1 MNAHTLLTYPQV
13 AAAWAEFAT
22 KVVPNNPEEM
32 RQATILASR
41 ENIDWREALDRIRG
55 EAYAREECAQPV
67 LAYEN
72 RRGE

>member
-41 ENIDWREALDRIRG
+41 ENIDWREALERVRATK
-55 EAYAREECAQPV
+55 ESMK
-67 LAYEN
+67 
-72 RRGE
+72 